1 MGRGHGKLNCIPYFG
16 IEDNMF
22 LVSMCIHRVQEA
34 ESPEKH
40 QGLQEPHLAYK
51 SQSSA
56 LKAVSCV
63 LTPYLKIR

>member
-34 ESPEKH
+34 ESP
-40 QGLQEPHLAYK
+40 
-51 SQSSA
+51 
-56 LKAVSCV
+56 
-63 LTPYLKIR
+63 